1 MTFFSVC
8 SILGFLSVVV
18 MARMVKRSAK
28 FALKCSEDALETQ
41 RKLVAALVDH
51 RETLDKLAQANRE
64 ILGLRAKDAMGR
76 VMDDFLRGRA
86 KDVGAFALDAQTIS
100 LIRLAVSNPSEN
112 ERKSAALIVCER
124 LKAQIDRGGA

>member
-64 ILGLRAKDAMGR
+64 LMLERAKNIA
-76 VMDDFLRGRA
+76 VSSVGRA
-86 KDVGAFALDAQTIS
+86 GGSPAPDFALDAQTIS
-100 LIRLAVSNPSEN
+100 LIRLAVSNPNDN

-124 LKAQIDRGGA
+124 LKAQIDRGSA